1 MAGDPVESLVG
12 KTPLQTA
19 LTPNL
24 DFLANQGEYGCL
36 KFSSEGLSPTGD
48 ALHLALLGYDP
59 KKYLTGPGAFAAVE
73 SEVVLEK
80 QDVAYLCALV
90 TLGSQAGRGDRKK
103 FGTYLLLE
111 DDPTERLEVEEA
123 RELID
128 AINEQ
133 LGSETLQFYAGDRH
147 RHIMVWVNGVAKVTC
162 YDPHTLLGQ
171 EVGPYLPSGE
181 RADVLKEVMEASH
194 WILRDHSVNQEREE
208 RGLKPANA
216 LWLWGP
222 GKSVELPP
230 LKDRCGL
237 SGAVVSNADIHL
249 GIGMCAGLKPVTPDQ
264 DMGFDNNLFDW
275 YADMA
280 FKLLQQ
286 YDFVYLHLQEKPEFK
301 RLPGKEQVSRL
312 EQLDQYLVG
321 PLLKKLSTFERY
333 RGLIVCNHYGSS
345 ASQHGSM
352 SPVFAL
358 CESENMKS
366 NETRVGFNEME
377 AGSSSTGT
385 KDPLRLANR
394 LLVQH

>member
-1 MAGDPVESLVG
+1 
-12 KTPLQTA
+12 
-19 LTPNL
+19 
-24 DFLANQGEYGCL
+24 
-36 KFSSEGLSPTGD
+36 
-48 ALHLALLGYDP
+48 
-59 KKYLTGPGAFAAVE
+59 
-73 SEVVLEK
+73 
-80 QDVAYLCALV
+80 
-90 TLGSQAGRGDRKK
+90 
-103 FGTYLLLE
+103 
-111 DDPTERLEVEEA
+111 
-123 RELID
+123 
-128 AINEQ
+128 
-133 LGSETLQFYAGDRH
+133 
-147 RHIMVWVNGVAKVTC
+147 
-162 YDPHTLLGQ
+162 
-171 EVGPYLPSGE
+171 
-181 RADVLKEVMEASH
+181 
-194 WILRDHSVNQEREE
+194 
-208 RGLKPANA
+208 
-216 LWLWGP
+216 
-222 GKSVELPP
+222 
-230 LKDRCGL
+230 
-237 SGAVVSNADIHL
+237 
-249 GIGMCAGLKPVTPDQ
+249 
-264 DMGFDNNLFDW
+264 MGFDNNLFDW